1 MVHGLMKKRNS
12 AKLRIPEALAIDID
26 IAYDNVAVD
35 YHLFFFKGKSSH
47 QMIHGPCSIANCQSN
62 LYSEREREG
71 EKEREIIWGLF

>member
-1 MVHGLMKKRNS
+1 MKLGTWADEKRNS

-62 LYSEREREG
+62 LYSERERDHLG
-71 EKEREIIWGLF
+71 PVLIK